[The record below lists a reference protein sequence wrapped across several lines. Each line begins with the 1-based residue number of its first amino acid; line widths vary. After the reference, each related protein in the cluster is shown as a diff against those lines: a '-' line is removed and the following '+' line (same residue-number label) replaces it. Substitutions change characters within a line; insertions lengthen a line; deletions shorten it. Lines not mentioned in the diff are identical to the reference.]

1 MMDNVKIKS
10 LFSDVCLTGNMDS
23 FNLLYKLLCQRLIRF
38 SAAIT
43 GSYHQ
48 SEEIVSDIFI
58 IFWQKRSRYY
68 EVQEPIVFLYTCTKN
83 LSLNKIKQNKKYIDF
98 DLLDQDVLSITP
110 KIEGQL
116 ITSQVGK
123 IIEMAIRELP
133 LRCQLIFRLVKM
145 DGLSYKQVA
154 ELLDISVK
162 TVDAQLAIAIKKLSS
177 VLKAAMPS
185 ELVRSFLD
193 SE

>member
-1 MMDNVKIKS
+1 MDNVKIKS